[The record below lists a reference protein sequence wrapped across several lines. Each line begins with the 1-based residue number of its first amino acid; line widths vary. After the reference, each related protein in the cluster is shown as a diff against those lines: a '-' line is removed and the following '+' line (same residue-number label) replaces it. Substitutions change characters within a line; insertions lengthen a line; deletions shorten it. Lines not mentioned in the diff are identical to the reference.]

1 MALAT
6 NLLELYDEPDLVS
19 DHGSS
24 QESSLLSEHSLR
36 SPHLP
41 SIIVPTSGNDGFA
54 GFDNLGDF
62 SLGDDGSRGGRPSS
76 IVPG

>member
-1 MALAT
+1 MALAN
-6 NLLELYDEPDLVS
+6 NLLDLFEEPDLVS

-54 GFDNLGDF
+54 GFGIGDF
-62 SLGDDGSRGGRPSS
+62 SLGDDESRGGRPSS
-76 IVPG
+76 ILPG